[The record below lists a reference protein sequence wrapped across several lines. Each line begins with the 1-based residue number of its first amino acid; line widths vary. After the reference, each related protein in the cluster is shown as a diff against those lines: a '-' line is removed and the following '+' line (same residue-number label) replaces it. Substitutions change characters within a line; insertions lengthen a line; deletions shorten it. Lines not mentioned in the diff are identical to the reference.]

1 MLYLFLNIILY
12 RACKFPTSKFLPV
25 AKPIEQKKAN
35 DEFEFATDWSRNYVE
50 IFTKLRW
57 LNAYA
62 RINYI
67 AAQKSL

>member
-1 MLYLFLNIILY
+1 
-12 RACKFPTSKFLPV
+12 V
-25 AKPIEQKKAN
+25 AKPIVQKKAN

-50 IFTKLRW
+50 IFTKLKW

-67 AAQKSL
+67 AA